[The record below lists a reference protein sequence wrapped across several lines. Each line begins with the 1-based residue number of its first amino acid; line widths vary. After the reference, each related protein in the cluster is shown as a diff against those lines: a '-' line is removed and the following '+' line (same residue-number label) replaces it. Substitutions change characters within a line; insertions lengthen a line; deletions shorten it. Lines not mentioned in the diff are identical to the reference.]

1 MAHKILVVDD
11 EKVSLSLV
19 KFGLAANRY
28 EVVTAT
34 DGDVGLERVKSDRP
48 DLIVLDVGLP
58 NLNGY
63 EFMQEL
69 KKMDGFEQTPVIVL
83 TGNETMEE
91 VFKLEGIKEY
101 YVKPVDISELV
112 KRIVDCLGENE

>member
-34 DGDVGLERVKSDRP
+34 DGDIGLEKVQSERP
-48 DLIVLDVGLP
+48 DLIVLDIGLP

-69 KKMDGFEQTPVIVL
+69 KKMEGFEHTPVIVL

-112 KRIVDCLGENE
+112 QRIVDCLGENE

>member
-1 MAHKILVVDD
+1 MAHKILAVDD
-11 EKVSLSLV
+11 EKVSLSLI

-34 DGDVGLERVKSDRP
+34 DGEIGLKMVEQERP
-48 DLIVLDVGLP
+48 DLIVLDIGLP

-69 KKMDGFEQTPVIVL
+69 KQREGFKDTPVIIL

-91 VFKLEGIKEY
+91 VFKLEGIKKY
-101 YVKPVDISELV
+101 FVKPVDISDL
-112 KRIVDCLGENE
+112 VDCITGCLGTNE